1 MLSWR
6 TDRRLTGKHFFY
18 EEFPMSGAQLL
29 FFWSQWKNRLWF
41 YPALC
46 SLFSVIAVLGASL
59 VNTVVPP
66 YVVPAIDIG
75 MLNSLLTVIA
85 MTMLTISTFSL
96 SILHSTFSFTSGNA
110 SPRATEVLVTDNK
123 AHEAISAFI
132 AAFIFALVAIMA
144 LGLGYYNDS
153 GRLTLLLEIIG
164 VLAFVILAFL
174 RWLRTLSL
182 FGRLDYV
189 VDRVEDVADA
199 ALRDYRKD
207 PYLGCRPGPDAAPP
221 GTPLYAEGTGYVQ
234 DVDRGALNAL
244 AERLGATIHVRVRSG
259 MRAHPALP
267 VAVLSGAFPPD
278 ADRRRLVAE
287 AFPLGRDRILARDP
301 GFGLKIL
308 AEIAQRALSNNDPGT
323 AVRAVDAAERV
334 LIANFRK
341 QAAERTG
348 QTPFPHLTLAPL
360 HLEHAVENTFSTI
373 VRQAPHHPEVMA
385 RLGEAL
391 NAVADNC
398 SGPLG
403 DAARAQ
409 AARMRMPEK
418 DAADISS

>member
-1 MLSWR
+1 
-6 TDRRLTGKHFFY
+6 
-18 EEFPMSGAQLL
+18 MSGAQAS

-46 SLFSVIAVLGASL
+46 SLFSVIAVLAASL
-59 VNTVVPP
+59 VNTVVPSH
-66 YVVPAIDIG
+66 VVPAIDIG

-123 AHEAISAFI
+123 AHEAISVFI

-153 GRLTLLLEIIG
+153 GRLTLLLEIIV

-199 ALRDYRKD
+199 ALRNHRRD
-207 PYLGCRPGPDAAPP
+207 PYLGCRPGPDAEPP
-221 GTPLYAEGTGYVQ
+221 GTPLYAEGTGYVL

-244 AERLGATIHVRVRSG
+244 AEKLGVTIHVRARSG
-259 MRAHPALP
+259 MRTHPALP
-267 VAVLSGAFPPD
+267 VAVLSGVFPLDEDP
-278 ADRRRLVAE
+278 RRLIAK
-287 AFPLGRDRILARDP
+287 AFSLGRDRVPARDP
-301 GFGLKIL
+301 AFGLEIL
-308 AEIAQRALSNNDPGT
+308 SEIALRALNSNDPGT
-323 AVRAVDAAERV
+323 AVQVVDAAERL
-334 LIANFRK
+334 LITHFGK
-341 QAAERTG
+341 QAHIEQAE
-348 QTPFPHLTLAPL
+348 QIAFPHLTLAPL
-360 HLEHAVENTFSTI
+360 HLEQAVENTFSVIT
-373 VRQAPHHPEVMA
+373 RHATQHPEVVT
-385 RLGEAL
+385 RLRETL
-391 NAVADNC
+391 HAVADNC
-398 SGPLG
+398 SGSLG
-403 DAARAQ
+403 DAARRQ
-409 AARMRMPEK
+409 AARTRTPEND
-418 DAADISS
+418 DADTVF

>member
-1 MLSWR
+1 
-6 TDRRLTGKHFFY
+6 
-18 EEFPMSGAQLL
+18 MSGAQLL

-46 SLFSVIAVLGASL
+46 SLLSVIAVLGASM

-96 SILHSTFSFTSGNA
+96 SILHSTFSFTSSNA

-199 ALRDYRKD
+199 ALRDYRKE

-234 DVDRGALNAL
+234 DVDRGTLNAL

-267 VAVLSGAFPPD
+267 VAVLSGAFPLD
-278 ADRRRLVAE
+278 TGQRRLAAG

-334 LIANFRK
+334 LMAHFGK
-341 QAAERTG
+341 QANIE
-348 QTPFPHLTLAPL
+348 QTEQIAFPHLTLAPL
-360 HLEHAVENTFSTI
+360 HLEQTVENTFSAIAGHAT
-373 VRQAPHHPEVMA
+373 QHPDVMA
-385 RLGEAL
+385 RLREAL
-391 NAVADNC
+391 NTVADNC

-409 AARMRMPEK
+409 AARTRMPEK
-418 DAADISS
+418 DAISS